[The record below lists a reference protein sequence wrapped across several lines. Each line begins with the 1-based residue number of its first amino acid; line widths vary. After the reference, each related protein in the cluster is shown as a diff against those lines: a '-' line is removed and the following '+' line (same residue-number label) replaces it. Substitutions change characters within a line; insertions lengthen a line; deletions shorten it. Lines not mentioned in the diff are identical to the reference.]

1 MSNDFCGAL
10 FKDRCTLML
19 YADKFHIELIQT
31 TSRHLYTLIDY
42 PKSLDHKVKI
52 LNKLVNMRT
61 YV

>member
-1 MSNDFCGAL
+1 
-10 FKDRCTLML
+10 ML